1 MMRIYV
7 AGSFKNIARIRV
19 IGDELRL
26 SGYDVYVFC
35 DEHEPTYRLSQELR
49 QEVDVATLTP
59 QAINNNKTLLTIG
72 SLNYMRLI
80 QCDAL
85 VLVLPCGRSA
95 HLEAGWMC
103 GQNRPV
109 YVIGPMVPGEFDA
122 MYVMVDGIF
131 TEVQYPQLAKKLE
144 EDWQKRQQER
154 RQ

>member
-7 AGSFKNIARIRV
+7 AGSFKNADRIRV
-19 IGDELRL
+19 IGEALRII
-26 SGYDVYVFC
+26 GYDVYVFC

-80 QCDAL
+80 QCDVL

-131 TEVQYPQLAKKLE
+131 ADDEYPQLARKLE
-144 EDWQKRQQER
+144 EDWQKRQ
-154 RQ
+154 

>member
-7 AGSFKNIARIRV
+7 AGSFKNAERIRV
-19 IGDELRL
+19 IGDALRL

-35 DEHEPTYRLSQELR
+35 DEDEPTYRLSQELR
-49 QEVDVATLTP
+49 KDVDVKTLTP
-59 QAINNNKTLLTIG
+59 QAIQSNKTLLTIG

-103 GQNRPV
+103 GQHRPV

-122 MYVMVDGIF
+122 MYIMVNGIF
-131 TEVQYPQLAKKLE
+131 ADDEYPQLAKKLE
-144 EDWQKRQQER
+144 EDWQKRQ
-154 RQ
+154 

>member
-1 MMRIYV
+1 MRIYV
-7 AGSFKNIARIRV
+7 AGSFKNAERIRV
-19 IGDELRL
+19 IGDALRL
-26 SGYDVYVFC
+26 SGYEVYVFC

-49 QEVDVATLTP
+49 QDVDVTTLTP
-59 QAINNNKTLLTIG
+59 QAIQTNKTLLTIG

-131 TEVQYPQLAKKLE
+131 TNEEYPQLARKLE
-144 EDWQKRQQER
+144 EDWQKRQ
-154 RQ
+154 

>member
-7 AGSFKNIARIRV
+7 AGSFKNAERIRV
-19 IGDELRL
+19 IGDALRL
-26 SGYDVYVFC
+26 CGYEVYVFC

-49 QEVDVATLTP
+49 KDVDVTTLTP
-59 QAINNNKTLLTIG
+59 QAIQTNKTLLTIG

-85 VLVLPCGRSA
+85 ILVLPCGRSA

-131 TEVQYPQLAKKLE
+131 ADDEYPQLARKLE
-144 EDWQKRQQER
+144 EDWQKRQ
-154 RQ
+154 